1 MPPQKRSTKTVAR
14 RTSNQKYDWDH
25 LQQVF
30 VEGLTLEDGSVKLL
44 TLKELSDQFGVPYQ
58 RVREKSSEL
67 RWRDRRDKVQQELA
81 YERQKQHRKRMVGE
95 SVEFDKNALNAAKIG
110 VMLVTQRLGEIAK
123 THSKKASSLQE
134 AQERLANGEAVEPHE
149 LYSAIWFKEIE
160 GLAGAL
166 DRFQNIGM
174 KALGTDIQKHEV
186 TNPDGSMSTTVNVVG
201 ELHRDDPERLAL
213 ILQAMR
219 DTGILPSDALEIEDA
234 EVVEEEKR
242 AE

>member
-1 MPPQKRSTKTVAR
+1 
-14 RTSNQKYDWDH
+14 
-25 LQQVF
+25 
-30 VEGLTLEDGSVKLL
+30 
-44 TLKELSDQFGVPYQ
+44 
-58 RVREKSSEL
+58 
-67 RWRDRRDKVQQELA
+67 
-81 YERQKQHRKRMVGE
+81 
-95 SVEFDKNALNAAKIG
+95 
-110 VMLVTQRLGEIAK
+110 
-123 THSKKASSLQE
+123 
-134 AQERLANGEAVEPHE
+134 